1 MILVLLKISLISF
14 RVIKEIM
21 MMSRMGWVRMKM
33 KIVRKKVAL
42 YLID

>member
-1 MILVLLKISLISF
+1 MTLKLLKISLISF
-14 RVIKEIM
+14 RVIREVM
-21 MMSRMGWVRMKM
+21 MMSKMGWVRMKM